1 MPTTHGNDR
10 SARAVLEFWFSER
23 ARPLWF
29 EKNQAFDDEIRARFG
44 PTLELAA
51 AGALD
56 DWRDDPDSCL
66 ALVIVLDQFSRNL
79 HRGSPRAFAC
89 DGKARAT
96 ADLAVNRGFD
106 QRVALDRRS
115 FFYLPF
121 EHSEDMADQRR
132 SVALFQRW
140 AEAHDGA
147 ARDKA
152 LHQMEYVHRHLEIIE
167 RFGRFP
173 HRNECLGRESTPQEI
188 AFLTE
193 PRSSF

>member
-1 MPTTHGNDR
+1 MSSDGAR
-10 SARAVLEFWFSER
+10 SAREVLEFWFSDR

-29 EKNQAFDDEIRARFG
+29 EKNLDFDNEIRVRFAA
-44 PTLELAA
+44 TLEMAA
-51 AGALD
+51 AGTLD
-56 DWRDDPDSCL
+56 DWQGDPDSCL

-106 QRVALDRRS
+106 QRVALDRRT

-121 EHSEDMADQRR
+121 EHSEDMAGQRR
-132 SVALFQRW
+132 SVQLFQGW
-140 AEAHDGA
+140 AEAHDGS
-147 ARDKA
+147 ARDEA
-152 LHQMEYVHRHLEIIE
+152 LRQMEFVHRHLEIIE

-173 HRNECLGRESTPQEI
+173 HRNECLGRDSTPEEI
-188 AFLTE
+188 EFLRE